1 MNEGEAE
8 RVIRVVVVD
17 DEALVRSGF
26 ELILGASEDIE
37 VVATASGGDVV
48 ETVRR
53 ERPDVVL
60 LDIRMP
66 DVDGLTVLREL
77 RTGPD
82 VPVVAML
89 TTFDADEYI
98 LTALHCGAAGFLLK
112 DTEPEQLA
120 HLVRTLAAGGVVLSP
135 KASRTLLQSH
145 PGTEAAVDEEA
156 ARVRLLT
163 ARERDVLVL
172 VAEGLSDA
180 DIGARIHLGAGTVKD
195 HVSAILTKLRVT
207 SRVQAALLARR
218 TCFDVPHAR
227 APFSTAGF
235 VPPWHRGSR
244 RGRTCA
250 SGAGIRSTG
259 RPGRR
264 SRSARKDRVP

>member
-1 MNEGEAE
+1 MALPSGGCYPAVWLELQLSGPPGPIGALGSSRHGPDGLNEGEAE
-8 RVIRVVVVD
+8 RVIPVVVVD

-37 VVATASGGDVV
+37 VVATAGGGDAVG
-48 ETVRR
+48 TVRR

-77 RTGPD
+77 RTMPD
-82 VPVVAML
+82 PPVVAML

-98 LTALHCGAAGFLLK
+98 LTALHSGAAGFLLK

-120 HLVRTLAAGGVVLSP
+120 HLVRTLVAGGVVLSP
-135 KASRTLLQSH
+135 KASRTLLHSH

-172 VAEGLSDA
+172 VAEGLSNA
-180 DIGARIHLGAGTVKD
+180 DIGARVHLGAGTVKD
-195 HVSAILTKLRVT
+195 HVSAILTKLRVS
-207 SRVQAALLARR
+207 SRVQAALLAQRAGLLDER
-218 TCFDVPHAR
+218 TRPE
-227 APFSTAGF
+227 AG
-235 VPPWHRGSR
+235 
-244 RGRTCA
+244 GR
-250 SGAGIRSTG
+250 
-259 RPGRR
+259 
-264 SRSARKDRVP
+264 